1 MTDERQMVVM
11 AVLEGSL
18 PVSMITDEEL
28 TELEEAV
35 MDAIAEKRSP
45 FLPHFEYCLQQ
56 NGHTMIIFDF
66 NQIAIANL
74 MEQIGSSKIP
84 VDEGLV
90 RHMVLNTIRANRRKF
105 REYGEVI
112 IACDNKRYWRRDV
125 FPYYKAHRKKARE
138 DSGHDWTTIFECLNK
153 VRDELK
159 THSPYKVI
167 DVDGAEADDII
178 GVLTKKFSP
187 TQPVMILSS
196 DKDFMQLHTHTNVSQ
211 YSPTLKKSIRTDDAV
226 RQLKELIITGDKGD
240 GIPNILSEDNSIV
253 DGIRQKAITK
263 PRMAEM
269 LNTNIPVDGNDAL
282 KRNWSRNSQLI
293 DLSNIPQT
301 VVQSILDTYENT
313 KPRQQFMNYM
323 IANRLKNL
331 LEVIDEF

>member
-1 MTDERQMVVM
+1 M
-11 AVLEGSL
+11 L
-18 PVSMITDEEL
+18 
-28 TELEEAV
+28 
-35 MDAIAEKRSP
+35 
-45 FLPHFEYCLQQ
+45 
-56 NGHTMIIFDF
+56 IFDF

-74 MEQIGSSKIP
+74 MEQIGSSKTP

-105 REYGEVI
+105 RDYGEVV

-125 FPYYKAHRKKARE
+125 FPFYKAHRKKARE

-159 THSPYKVI
+159 TQSPYKVI

-196 DKDFMQLHTHTNVSQ
+196 DKDFVQLHTNSNVSQ
-211 YSPTLKKSIRTDDAV
+211 YSPTLKKAIKTADAGK
-226 RQLKELIITGDKGD
+226 QLKELIITGDRGD

-253 DGIRQKAITK
+253 DGIRQKAITGK
-263 PRMAEM
+263 RMEEM
-269 LNTNIPVDGNDAL
+269 MNTVIPIDGTDTL
-282 KRNWSRNSQLI
+282 KRNWSRNQQLI
-293 DLSNIPQT
+293 DLSYIPEDI
-301 VVQSILDTYENT
+301 VKSILDTYEST
-313 KPRQQFMNYM
+313 KPATRQQFMNYM